1 MSWIPLYLRLEGRR
15 ASVFGGGRV
24 AERRARL
31 LAGAGMVV
39 DVYSLEFTPGLRGL
53 ERRGLARLHRVD
65 LGLLPRGGIA
75 GLARGSLIA
84 VAATSSEPVNRRIL
98 EEARAAGALV
108 NYPPLGVAGDV
119 IVPFRGST
127 SYGLQVAVTSLGASG
142 IAARR
147 ALERVLAAL
156 EGDDYIRGLY
166 LVMSRF
172 KEWLRSVE
180 PSPRRRVPLY
190 FAVDE
195 DPLFQRLVEEGRL
208 GEALERAKR
217 LALDLLRSRGAPGEG
232 AGRGSTRGPP

>member
-1 MSWIPLYLRLEGRR
+1 MSWIPLYVRLEGRR
-15 ASVFGGGRV
+15 AAVFGGGRV

-31 LAGAGMVV
+31 LAGAGMRV
-39 DVYSLEFTPGLRGL
+39 DVYSLDFTPGLRSL
-53 ERRGLARLHRVD
+53 EREGLARLHRVD
-65 LGLLPRGGIA
+65 LRLLPPGGIA

-84 VAATSSEPVNRRIL
+84 VAATSSEAINRRVL

-108 NYPPLGVAGDV
+108 NYPPLGLAGDV

-127 SYGLQVAVTSLGASG
+127 SYGLHVAVTSLGATG

-147 ALERVLAAL
+147 ALERVIAAL
-156 EGDDYIRGLY
+156 ESDGYIRGLY
-166 LVMSRF
+166 IVMSRF

-180 PSPRRRVPLY
+180 PSPRRRIPIY

-208 GEALERAKR
+208 GEALERAKS
-217 LALDLLRSRGAPGEG
+217 LALTLLSPEHRGGGRGRGASG
-232 AGRGSTRGPP
+232 GPS